1 MRVHTHTRAH
11 SRSVVLAVVLVDV
24 HQQHALAAV
33 QGVVAERALAALDGA
48 FHHMGAPFALT

>member
-1 MRVHTHTRAH
+1 MRVHTHTH

-33 QGVVAERALAALDGA
+33 QAVVAERALAALDGA